1 MEIPRWLRTVAS
13 DESRAESEQGNPLP
27 SARSVVFRKGR
38 ERFLD
43 KTLRHVISFV
53 EDTMFNEVISAQS
66 GLLQMVEPKVKV
78 ISLLSFVVVL
88 SLQKSIEGIAIF
100 SLLAIL
106 LVFASKIPFTTF
118 IKRLLPAAA
127 LTLVIAIPAVL
138 NVIVEGDSLLGLF
151 RFESSVNIGSLGIP
165 QEIAVT
171 RQGLLSAVTL
181 ILRVITSV
189 SIVFLLTMTTP
200 PNTFMKT
207 LSSLVPGPL
216 QPVVAISYRYIFFLV
231 RKVEHF
237 VMGLRSR
244 QIAAVTSTTGRH
256 WTASRIGLLFS
267 MSMEL
272 SNDLTMAMESRGCRG
287 ERFNV
292 RGSTFG
298 VRKLSLPD
306 KAWLIFSVL
315 FAGAMIWKSSA

>member
-13 DESRAESEQGNPLP
+13 DESRAESEQGNLLS
-27 SARSVVFRKGR
+27 SARSVVSKKSR

-100 SLLAIL
+100 TLMAIL

-118 IKRLLPAAA
+118 IKRLLPVAA
-127 LTLVIAIPAVL
+127 LTLLIAVPVVL
-138 NVIVEGDSLLGLF
+138 NVIVEGDSLLVLF
-151 RFESSVNIGSLGIP
+151 RFERSVNIGSLGIP

-171 RQGLLSAVTL
+171 RQGIASAVTL
-181 ILRVITSV
+181 LLRVITSV

-200 PNTFMKT
+200 PNIFMKT
-207 LSSLVPGPL
+207 LSSLVPSPL

-244 QIAAVTSTTGRH
+244 QIAAVTSTTGRN
-256 WTASRIGLLFS
+256 WAASRIGLLFS
-267 MSMEL
+267 MSMEF
-272 SNDLTMAMESRGCRG
+272 SNELAMAMESRGYRG

-292 RGSTFG
+292 RSSTFRA
-298 VRKLSLPD
+298 RKLSLPD
-306 KAWLIFSVL
+306 KAWLIFSIL
-315 FAGAMIWKSSA
+315 FAGAMIWKSST

>member
-1 MEIPRWLRTVAS
+1 MEMPRWLKTERS
-13 DESRAESEQGNPLP
+13 DESRVNAL
-27 SARSVVFRKGR
+27 RKNHS
-38 ERFLD
+38 RFLD

-53 EDTMFNEVISAQS
+53 EDTLFNEVISAQN
-66 GLLQMVEPKVKV
+66 GLLQMVEPRVKV

-88 SLQKSIEGIAIF
+88 SLQKSIGGIALF

-118 IKRLLPAAA
+118 IRRLLPAAA
-127 LTLVIAIPAVL
+127 LTLVIVIPAVL
-138 NVIVEGDSLLGLF
+138 NVIVEGDSLLVLF
-151 RFESSVNIGSLGIP
+151 RFERSVDIGLPGIP

-171 RQGLLSAVTL
+171 RQGIAGAATL

-189 SIVFLLTMTTP
+189 SLVFLLTMTTP

-207 LSSLVPGPL
+207 LSSLAPGPL

-256 WTASRIGLLFS
+256 WAASRIGLLFS
-267 MSMEL
+267 ISMEL
-272 SNDLTMAMESRGCRG
+272 SNDLTMAMESRGYRG
-287 ERFNV
+287 ERFTV
-292 RGSTFG
+292 QSARSGA
-298 VRKLSLPD
+298 RKSSLLD
-306 KAWLIFSVL
+306 NAWLIFSIL
-315 FAGAMIWKSSA
+315 FAGIMMWKSLA

>member
-1 MEIPRWLRTVAS
+1 MPRWLKTERS
-13 DESRAESEQGNPLP
+13 DESRVNAL
-27 SARSVVFRKGR
+27 RKNHS
-38 ERFLD
+38 RFLD

-53 EDTMFNEVISAQS
+53 EDTLFNEVISAQN

-88 SLQKSIEGIAIF
+88 SLQKSIGGIALF

-118 IKRLLPAAA
+118 IRRLLPAAA
-127 LTLVIAIPAVL
+127 LTLVIVIPAVL
-138 NVIVEGDSLLGLF
+138 NVIVEGDSLLVLF
-151 RFESSVNIGSLGIP
+151 RFERSVDIGLPGIP

-171 RQGLLSAVTL
+171 RQGIAGAATL

-189 SIVFLLTMTTP
+189 SLVFLLTMTTP

-207 LSSLVPGPL
+207 LSSLAPGPL

-256 WTASRIGLLFS
+256 WAASRIGLLFS
-267 MSMEL
+267 ISMEL
-272 SNDLTMAMESRGCRG
+272 SNDLTMAMESRGYRG
-287 ERFNV
+287 ERFALQSA
-292 RGSTFG
+292 RFG
-298 VRKLSLPD
+298 ARKFSLLD
-306 KAWLIFSVL
+306 NAWLIFSIL
-315 FAGAMIWKSSA
+315 FAGIMMWKSLA